1 MNYNNVTL
9 KRQPAIFR
17 NGALA
22 ASYAARSVKPHR
34 VVLGNAGEYLVVT
47 NGDAMRLVRAGYELL

>member
-9 KRQPAIFR
+9 KRHPAIFR

-22 ASYAARSVKPHR
+22 QSYAQRNIKPRR

-47 NGDAMRLVRAGYELL
+47 NGDAMRLVRAGYELI